1 MKLTVKGFIALMAAL
16 LLAVLGGWMWGAV
29 DHART
34 DDALMQAGAGL
45 HVAAA
50 RARML
55 EARVDL
61 FEVNFGNA
69 SRHLEAARADLKA
82 AAQSFDRLGRTSDA
96 EAMRNALA
104 RVAQHGTPAAQRKV
118 KAAVH
123 KRFPSIGKKKSKKS

>member
-34 DDALMQAGAGL
+34 DDALVQAGVGL

-104 RVAQHGTPAAQRKV
+104 RVDDAQQMTGKLDQTANARLAEAIDLLPKTP
-118 KAAVH
+118 
-123 KRFPSIGKKKSKKS
+123 

>member
-34 DDALMQAGAGL
+34 DNALVQAGVGL

-69 SRHLEAARADLKA
+69 SRHLEAARGDLKA
-82 AAQSFDRLGRTSDA
+82 AAQSFDRLGRTRDA

-104 RVAQHGTPAAQRKV
+104 RVDDAQQMTRKLDQTANARLAEAIDLLPKTP
-118 KAAVH
+118 
-123 KRFPSIGKKKSKKS
+123 